1 MKKSSI
7 LIIIIIIVIAIG
19 VAFVA
24 SSSLNDENTNVTISK
39 DTITSKNTQDVK
51 KHNHKN
57 QLIKLQNLQ

>member
-7 LIIIIIIVIAIG
+7 LIIIIIVIAIG

-51 KHNHKN
+51 NTTTRTN
-57 QLIKLQNLQ
+57 